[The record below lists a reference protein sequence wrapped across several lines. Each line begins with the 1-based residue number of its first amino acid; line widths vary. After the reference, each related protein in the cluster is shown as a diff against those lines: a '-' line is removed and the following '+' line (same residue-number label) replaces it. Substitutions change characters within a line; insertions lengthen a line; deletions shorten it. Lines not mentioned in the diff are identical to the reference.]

1 MATFS
6 GGGRTRE
13 PGEMFNVD
21 LLGATSIDDAGY
33 VLNYE
38 VESSVTKVDK
48 CGATEVPAAVNY
60 RSTRDP
66 HDMNEPQ
73 TIFKTGTQLEG
84 VGIPVFR
91 EGWAKLKVADN
102 NSEMNRGDAVKVAAS
117 GGGKVDLYTPTVI
130 GQTSNTAVDTET
142 RFDELARQVG
152 HVEEEQCVAGNTS
165 SPGQDKVLCK
175 LSIRAIGI
183 IT

>member
-13 PGEMFNVD
+13 PGEMWNVV
-21 LLGATSIDDAGY
+21 LLDATSINDAGF
-33 VLNYE
+33 VLTYE
-38 VESSVTKVDK
+38 VESSVTKVDL
-48 CGATEVPAAVNY
+48 CGLTEIPACINY

-73 TIFKTGTQLEG
+73 SVFKTGAQLGE

-91 EGWAKLKVADN
+91 EGWAKLKVATDN
-102 NSEMNRGDAVKVAAS
+102 AAISRGEPVVCT
-117 GGGKVDLYTPTVI
+117 GGGKIDLYVATTI
-130 GQTSNTAVDTET
+130 GQASDTAVDVEA
-142 RFDELARQVG
+142 RFDELARIVG
-152 HVEEEQCVAGNTS
+152 HSEEEECAVGTTLVA
-165 SPGQDKVLCK
+165 GQDKCLIK
-175 LSIRAIGI
+175 LSIRATGI

>member
-21 LLGATSIDDAGY
+21 LLDATSLNDAGF
-33 VLNYE
+33 VLAYQ
-38 VESSVTKVDK
+38 VEASVTKVDL
-48 CGATEVPAAVNY
+48 CDASQVPAAVNY

-73 TIFKTGTQLEG
+73 LLFKTGLQLEG

-91 EGWAKLKVADN
+91 EGWAKLKVATN
-102 NSEMNRGDAVKVAAS
+102 NVLLARGDALICT
-117 GGGKVDLYTPTVI
+117 GGGKVDKYVPTVI
-130 GQTSNTAVDTET
+130 GQTSNTAVDVET
-142 RFDELARQVG
+142 RFDELAKIVG
-152 HVEEEQCVAGNTS
+152 HVEEESVAAGTTLVA
-165 SPGQDKVLCK
+165 GQDKVLTK

>member
-13 PGEMFNVD
+13 PGEMFNRD
-21 LLGATSIDDAGY
+21 LLGATSLDDAGY
-33 VLNYE
+33 VLAYN

-48 CGATEVPAAVNY
+48 CTATEVPAAVNY

-91 EGWAKLKVADN
+91 EGWAKLKVAN
-102 NSEMNRGDAVKVAAS
+102 NNAVINRGDAIKVAAS
-117 GGGKVDLYTPTVI
+117 GGGKIDKYTPTVI
-130 GQTSNTAVDTET
+130 TNGTNTASDTET
-142 RFDELARQVG
+142 RFDELSRLVG
-152 HVEEEQCVAGNTS
+152 HCEEEQVAIGNTS
-165 SPGQDKVLCK
+165 SPGQDKCLVK
-175 LSIRAIGI
+175 LSIRAIGL

>member
-1 MATFS
+1 MATYS

-13 PGEMFNVD
+13 PGEMFNVN
-21 LLGATSIDDAGY
+21 LLDATSLDDAGY
-33 VLNYE
+33 VLAYQ
-38 VESSVTKVDK
+38 VEDSETKVDK
-48 CGATEVPAAVNY
+48 CDNTQMPAAINY

-73 TIFKTGTQLEG
+73 LLFKTGLQLAD

-91 EGWAKLKVADN
+91 EGWAKLKVATN
-102 NSEMNRGDAVKVAAS
+102 NSALARGDALECT
-117 GGGKVDLYTPTVI
+117 GGGKVDLYTPTTI
-130 GQTSNTAVDTET
+130 TNGTNTAAETED
-142 RFDELARQVG
+142 RFDELARIVG
-152 HVEEEQCVAGNTS
+152 HVEEEDVDAGDTGS
-165 SPGQDKVLCK
+165 AGQDKVLTK

>member
-13 PGEMFNVD
+13 PGEMFNVR
-21 LLGATSIDDAGY
+21 LLDATSLNDAGF
-33 VLNYE
+33 VLAYQ
-38 VESSVTKVDK
+38 VESSITKVDL
-48 CGATEVPAAVNY
+48 CDASQVPACVNY

-73 TIFKTGTQLEG
+73 LLFKTGSQLGE

-91 EGWAKLKVADN
+91 EGWAKLKVATN
-102 NSEMNRGDAVKVAAS
+102 NAQINRGDAIICTGS
-117 GGGKVDLYTPTVI
+117 GKVDKYTATVI
-130 GQTSNTAVDTET
+130 TNGTNTAADTET
-142 RFDELARQVG
+142 RFDELAKIVG
-152 HVEEEQCVAGNTS
+152 HCEEEQVVAGTTGS
-165 SPGQDKVLCK
+165 VGQDKVLTK

>member
-13 PGEMFNVD
+13 PGEMFNVN
-21 LLGATSIDDAGY
+21 LLDGTSINDAGF
-33 VLNYE
+33 VLAYE
-38 VESSVTKVDK
+38 VEASETKVDL
-48 CGATEVPAAVNY
+48 CTSTEVPAAVNY

-73 TIFKTGTQLEG
+73 SDFKTGLQLEG

-102 NSEMNRGDAVKVAAS
+102 NAEINRGDSIICV
-117 GGGKVDLYTPTVI
+117 GGGKVDKYVAAAISATT
-130 GQTSNTAVDTET
+130 TRNTTIED
-142 RFDELARQVG
+142 RFDEIARLVG
-152 HVEEEQCVAGNTS
+152 HCEEEQVAAGVATA
-165 SPGQDKVLCK
+165 PGQDKVLTK

>member
-21 LLGATSIDDAGY
+21 LLGATSINDAGF
-33 VLNYE
+33 VLAYE
-38 VESSVTKVDK
+38 VESSVTKVDL
-48 CGATEVPAAVNY
+48 CTSTEVPAAINY

-73 TIFKTGTQLEG
+73 SIFKTGTQLAG

-102 NSEMNRGDAVKVAAS
+102 NAVINRGDS
-117 GGGKVDLYTPTVI
+117 LICTGGGKVDKYVASTL
-130 GQTSNTAVDTET
+130 GQGTQGIQDIED
-142 RFDELARQVG
+142 RFDELSRLVG
-152 HVEEEQCVAGNTS
+152 HCEEEQVAAGVATA
-165 SPGQDKVLCK
+165 PGQDKVLTK
-175 LSIRAIGI
+175 LSIRATGL